1 MAQEMESMKET
12 LAECKLDSR
21 KCQLLPKPEKP
32 DDNVKRLKQL
42 RYENFHLKTDLEMKA
57 ALLDSHTRAV
67 GYELPNAKEISE
79 YV

>member
-12 LAECKLDSR
+12 LVECKLDSR
-21 KCQLLPKPEKP
+21 KCQLPKPEKP